1 MFSFLGVFFFFFS
14 SRRRH
19 TRFSRDW
26 SSDVCS
32 SDLVDQNS
40 DGVINDMDK
49 VNLGDPFPHYN
60 FSVNLDLGYKGWDF
74 TVLGQGVGQ
83 RTGRLNGM
91 EGYPVMMDGSSNSLG
106 TPREFY
112 MENRWTPQTPDS
124 RFPRVWTG
132 SSSNA
137 VLSDVWLSE
146 AAFFRIKTIQ
156 LGYSIP
162 KLGNRSEEHT

>member
-1 MFSFLGVFFFFFS
+1 
-14 SRRRH
+14 
-19 TRFSRDW
+19 
-26 SSDVCS
+26 
-32 SDLVDQNS
+32 
-40 DGVINDMDK
+40 
-49 VNLGDPFPHYN
+49 PFPHYN

-162 KLGNRSEEHT
+162 KLGNSFRNIRIYLNAQDAITFSNWEGLEPERNGGNGAYPRMATFSLGAQATIF